1 MKRVVALVFVS
12 IVALLSGC
20 TNKYDKEIDKVIN
33 LETAEIKNAKKD
45 IEKVERKNTCVKVF
59 RDGDLFQLEYKI
71 RKDYTK
77 KTFYKKIGNSYKWI
91 TVNEADLKDSEEPVY
106 TENCE

>member
-1 MKRVVALVFVS
+1 MKRVIALVFVS

-59 RDGDLFQLEYKI
+59 RDGDLFQLEYQI
-71 RKDYTK
+71 RKGDSIKSY
-77 KTFYKKIGNSYKWI
+77 YKKVKGSYEWVTYSVAGFKA
-91 TVNEADLKDSEEPVY
+91 NEEPVY
-106 TENCE
+106 IENCD